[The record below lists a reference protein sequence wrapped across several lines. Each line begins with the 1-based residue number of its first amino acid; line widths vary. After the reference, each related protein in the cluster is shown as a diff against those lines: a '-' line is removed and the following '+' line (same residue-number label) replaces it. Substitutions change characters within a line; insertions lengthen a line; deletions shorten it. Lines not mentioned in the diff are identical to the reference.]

1 MALVPTESSFLSS
14 LNVDR
19 KRALDRQKKREELLV
34 DTEGG
39 TKILGLHQDL
49 QALVDVLDERV
60 ESKLSANE
68 KAYFVAYKSF
78 MFTVQKEYKEL
89 KQKADEEETKTR
101 RDAKIQ
107 SLEKE
112 LDWFMNEALRLDE
125 LVKKYKK
132 ELDKWKGKAEALED
146 DRQFLENQIKQAKRT
161 NKSLRS
167 AVEEG
172 DEIFANISEAPGPD
186 GKESPTK
193 SDDGCRKAV
202 SPEACRDVDAHA
214 AQFAAYTG
222 MTPKWC
228 YRLVLISL
236 VLRVM
241 GGCWVAFVALE
252 YTRYYVLND
261 LTELDLLRVL
271 TGSPQFAVQA
281 FLFPFLGVLSDRVSR
296 KKLILA
302 SSVAIS
308 ASAWLM
314 TVVPSVEV
322 YIFTKVLA
330 LVSDVGGP
338 IRDAMLR
345 DIFSAD
351 EWELKHGGVTG
362 LKARLAIVGQM
373 GFALAMAV
381 GMAIIKL
388 GEVGIGLPNEYTVH
402 KEHCGAHHC
411 IQPGHFSWDGPW
423 AIDGSLRLMMLMGS
437 VALSLETVLVA
448 VAFPETIKPELRT
461 STRKLVVENW
471 RVIQPWNNLR
481 VFATHELRLLMSIR
495 TLGYVIA
502 AGGGSVYMSFYQRF
516 EFDTFTMMTHT
527 VLAGAAT
534 WLTTLAVPKL
544 VDRLGDMRGVWIPSI
559 VLSMLYGVAC
569 GFIPAGHGY
578 LVYVVWPLLGGPS
591 FALTGFAPDLL
602 AKLVPADVQG
612 TFTTAKSFL
621 FRLSQAIFMWPWNQL
636 FMHTAHFAYP
646 LDATALWVSLAL
658 GVFMLML
665 TCYACQH
672 DPREAIKSGRALD
685 AFMASD
691 YAKSSWY
698 KKNAAEEVFE
708 QQASAAGGQQMEM
721 LQYTATLSR
730 QVSKQSKRSACA
742 TRNPTDVEHSHVPE
756 ELTHVHVLKRSCEQC
771 HQERAQSSAYAALVS
786 AEDGQQQQTAK
797 PQDLP
802 QDAETIQGPTFNG
815 LSQELEEKY
824 QTTVRRLK
832 QQLQQE
838 QKQAAKMRA
847 IADRQFT
854 EPSELEAFFLE
865 CVDQVKTEITERRK
879 AALEQNKALRAGGEG
894 KARGYPEALPPHL
907 AKLAQTPT
915 LDDFTVTDRRKVV
928 ELLLSS
934 EHVLQFLYDKLFPP
948 ESSAQ

>member
-1 MALVPTESSFLSS
+1 
-14 LNVDR
+14 
-19 KRALDRQKKREELLV
+19 
-34 DTEGG
+34 
-39 TKILGLHQDL
+39 
-49 QALVDVLDERV
+49 
-60 ESKLSANE
+60 
-68 KAYFVAYKSF
+68 
-78 MFTVQKEYKEL
+78 
-89 KQKADEEETKTR
+89 
-101 RDAKIQ
+101 
-107 SLEKE
+107 
-112 LDWFMNEALRLDE
+112 
-125 LVKKYKK
+125 
-132 ELDKWKGKAEALED
+132 
-146 DRQFLENQIKQAKRT
+146 
-161 NKSLRS
+161 
-167 AVEEG
+167 
-172 DEIFANISEAPGPD
+172 
-186 GKESPTK
+186 
-193 SDDGCRKAV
+193 
-202 SPEACRDVDAHA
+202 
-214 AQFAAYTG
+214 

-756 ELTHVHVLKRSCEQC
+756 ELTHASL
-771 HQERAQSSAYAALVS
+771 
-786 AEDGQQQQTAK
+786 
-797 PQDLP
+797 
-802 QDAETIQGPTFNG
+802 
-815 LSQELEEKY
+815 
-824 QTTVRRLK
+824 
-832 QQLQQE
+832 
-838 QKQAAKMRA
+838 
-847 IADRQFT
+847 
-854 EPSELEAFFLE
+854 
-865 CVDQVKTEITERRK
+865 
-879 AALEQNKALRAGGEG
+879 
-894 KARGYPEALPPHL
+894 
-907 AKLAQTPT
+907 
-915 LDDFTVTDRRKVV
+915 
-928 ELLLSS
+928 
-934 EHVLQFLYDKLFPP
+934 
-948 ESSAQ
+948 

>member
-1 MALVPTESSFLSS
+1 MTVT
-14 LNVDR
+14 
-19 KRALDRQKKREELLV
+19 KR
-34 DTEGG
+34 
-39 TKILGLHQDL
+39 
-49 QALVDVLDERV
+49 
-60 ESKLSANE
+60 
-68 KAYFVAYKSF
+68 
-78 MFTVQKEYKEL
+78 
-89 KQKADEEETKTR
+89 
-101 RDAKIQ
+101 
-107 SLEKE
+107 
-112 LDWFMNEALRLDE
+112 
-125 LVKKYKK
+125 
-132 ELDKWKGKAEALED
+132 
-146 DRQFLENQIKQAKRT
+146 
-161 NKSLRS
+161 
-167 AVEEG
+167 
-172 DEIFANISEAPGPD
+172 DEIFADISEAPGAD
-186 GKESPTK
+186 GKEIPTTL
-193 SDDGCRKAV
+193 DDGCRKAV
-202 SPEACRDVDAHA
+202 SPEACRDADAHA
-214 AQFAAYTG
+214 VRFAEYTG

-228 YRLVLISL
+228 YRLVLISV

-252 YTRYYVLND
+252 YTRYYVMND
-261 LTELDLLRVL
+261 LAELDLLRVL

-302 SSVAIS
+302 SSIAIS

-314 TVVPSVEV
+314 TAVPSVEI

-373 GFALAMAV
+373 GFALAMAI

-437 VALSLETVLVA
+437 VALSLETILVA

-461 STRKLVVENW
+461 STRKLVMENW

-544 VDRLGDMRGVWIPSI
+544 VDRFGDMRGVWIPSI
-559 VLSMLYGVAC
+559 VLSILYGVAC

-578 LVYVVWPLLGGPS
+578 LVYAVWPLLGGPS

-636 FMHTAHFAYP
+636 FMHTAHLAYP
-646 LDATALWVSLAL
+646 LDATALWVSLVL

-708 QQASAAGGQQMEM
+708 QQASASGGQQMEM

-742 TRNPTDVEHSHVPE
+742 TRD
-756 ELTHVHVLKRSCEQC
+756 RS
-771 HQERAQSSAYAALVS
+771 L
-786 AEDGQQQQTAK
+786 
-797 PQDLP
+797 
-802 QDAETIQGPTFNG
+802 
-815 LSQELEEKY
+815 
-824 QTTVRRLK
+824 
-832 QQLQQE
+832 
-838 QKQAAKMRA
+838 
-847 IADRQFT
+847 
-854 EPSELEAFFLE
+854 
-865 CVDQVKTEITERRK
+865 
-879 AALEQNKALRAGGEG
+879 LEQWNGPVSGFSG
-894 KARGYPEALPPHL
+894 I
-907 AKLAQTPT
+907 
-915 LDDFTVTDRRKVV
+915 VN
-928 ELLLSS
+928 SS
-934 EHVLQFLYDKLFPP
+934 V
-948 ESSAQ
+948 